1 MEKLKVE
8 AQPRADRGKGRAWR
22 LRAAGQVPAVVYG
35 GAAEPQTLAVDP
47 RLIEKILH
55 SEAGQNAVFTLSI
68 KGHGQTPAM
77 IRDWQ
82 ADPVKG
88 RVLHVDFLRIAM
100 DMRLKVK
107 VPVHL
112 RGEPIGVKQQ
122 GGILEPVQREVEVEC
137 LPGDIPDDFVIDVSE
152 LAIGKGVRVGDL
164 KIDNRKLRILTEPE
178 HVLAHVVAPKAEE
191 EKPAEEVVAAAAAT
205 TEAPAE
211 PEVIRKG
218 KAEAEG
224 EEAEGAAAGGAEGE
238 KKEKKEKK

>member
-8 AQPRADRGKGRAWR
+8 AQPRPGRGKGPARQ

-35 GAAEPQTLAVDP
+35 GAVEPQAVAVDP

-100 DMRLKVK
+100 DTRLKVK

-137 LPGDIPDDFVIDVSE
+137 LPGDIPDEFVVDVSE

-164 KIDNRKLRILTEPE
+164 KIDNRKLRILTDAER
-178 HVLAHVVAPKAEE
+178 VLAHVVAPKAEE
-191 EKPAEEVVAAAAAT
+191 EKPAEEAVAAAATA
-205 TEAPAE
+205 EAPAE
-211 PEVIRKG
+211 PEVIKKG

-224 EEAEGAAAGGAEGE
+224 EEAEAAAGAEGE
-238 KKEKKEKK
+238 KKEKK